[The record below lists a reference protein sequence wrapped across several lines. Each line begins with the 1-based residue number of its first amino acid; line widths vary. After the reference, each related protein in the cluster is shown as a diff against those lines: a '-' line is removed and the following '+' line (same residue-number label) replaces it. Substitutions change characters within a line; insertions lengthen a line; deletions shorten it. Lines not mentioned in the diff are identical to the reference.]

1 MYHVTFKTAPA
12 CSAYRSVAILDR
24 FGHSLCQVRVAM
36 LAIEGGLR
44 NLKASMQS
52 EDEML
57 TGKVVSQTAGEPL
70 RCLCQLHQGTMQGHA
85 IS

>member
-1 MYHVTFKTAPA
+1 MHK
-12 CSAYRSVAILDR
+12 
-24 FGHSLCQVRVAM
+24 
-36 LAIEGGLR
+36 
-44 NLKASMQS
+44 

-85 IS
+85 IALGTFCCRTFLCPASCIS